1 MTFIRRCLLV
11 CCLPILIA
19 VAAPRFGVAQQS
31 PNPADPAEP
40 AQILPDQAQPG
51 SGATSGQAYS
61 LPPEKLGKAIDLSR
75 IRNVMDIVG
84 SLWGLAVLW
93 LLLDSRLAAGLESW
107 AQRHS
112 RRRWLQGLLFFA
124 VLLVVTTLANLPL
137 DVFGHHVSRD
147 YGISVQGWPSWLL
160 DQAKALGL
168 LLVIGTPLLLL
179 FHWIVRRWPR
189 RYWIAAWVVS
199 LPLLALS
206 VFVSPLLEPIFNTYE
221 PLARNHPVLV
231 DELEKVVARTGTN
244 IPPERMYLM
253 KASEKSNGLNA
264 YVTGLG
270 ATKRFVMWDTATDR
284 LPDDEILFVFGHES
298 GHYVLNHIPKMLAGM
313 AIALFFVFWACAG
326 FAGWL
331 ARHFGDR
338 WQLDSRDAGRSG
350 LPANAG
356 AGLESRAGF
365 VVLLFAVSVAG
376 FALEPAGNT
385 FSRHF
390 EHEADVYGQEA
401 IHGIVPDPQ
410 KTAVAGFNALG
421 EAWLED
427 PNPSPFIEFW
437 EYSHPSVQTRANF
450 ALHYDP
456 WASGGRGKF
465 FDK

>member
-168 LLVIGTPLLLL
+168 FLVIGTPLLLL

-189 RYWIAAWVVS
+189 
-199 LPLLALS
+199 
-206 VFVSPLLEPIFNTYE
+206 
-221 PLARNHPVLV
+221 
-231 DELEKVVARTGTN
+231 
-244 IPPERMYLM
+244 
-253 KASEKSNGLNA
+253 
-264 YVTGLG
+264 
-270 ATKRFVMWDTATDR
+270 
-284 LPDDEILFVFGHES
+284 DDDFG
-298 GHYVLNHIPKMLAGM
+298 
-313 AIALFFVFWACAG
+313 
-326 FAGWL
+326 
-331 ARHFGDR
+331 
-338 WQLDSRDAGRSG
+338 
-350 LPANAG
+350 
-356 AGLESRAGF
+356 
-365 VVLLFAVSVAG
+365 
-376 FALEPAGNT
+376 
-385 FSRHF
+385 
-390 EHEADVYGQEA
+390 
-401 IHGIVPDPQ
+401 
-410 KTAVAGFNALG
+410 AVAFG
-421 EAWLED
+421 
-427 PNPSPFIEFW
+427 
-437 EYSHPSVQTRANF
+437 
-450 ALHYDP
+450 
-456 WASGGRGKF
+456 
-465 FDK
+465 